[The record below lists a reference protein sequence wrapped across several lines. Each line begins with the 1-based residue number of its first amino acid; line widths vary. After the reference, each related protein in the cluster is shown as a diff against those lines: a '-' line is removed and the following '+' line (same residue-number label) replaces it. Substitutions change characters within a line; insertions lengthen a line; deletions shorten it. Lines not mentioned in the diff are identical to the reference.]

1 MDCLVQ
7 GNCARDR
14 DDVGASGMW
23 WGRPDGNAH
32 VAARAN
38 EHPDCSAYADS
49 DVGPRCS
56 YADPRSGNSYAGCD
70 PDTLV

>member
-1 MDCLVQ
+1 
-7 GNCARDR
+7 
-14 DDVGASGMW
+14 MW

-56 YADPRSGNSYAGCD
+56 YADPRSGDTYAGSD
-70 PDTLV
+70 ADSFV